1 MSKTKPLWIPS
12 EDRIKNSNFSKY
24 YDFLRKEYNL
34 SFSNYSELHSW
45 SVTEI
50 ETFWESIWKFSE
62 IIHSK
67 PYDKVLDKRIMPGAK
82 WFEGA
87 ELNFAENL
95 LRYKDNHIAIISSRE
110 DKPDVSLT
118 YNELNELVAAC
129 SEGLR
134 KLGVKKGD
142 RLQDLLQ
149 IFLKR

>member
-24 YDFLRKEYNL
+24 YDFFRKEYNL

-67 PYDKVLDKRIMPGAK
+67 PYEKVLDKRIMPGAK

-95 LRYKDNHIAIISSRE
+95 LRYQRRSHS
-110 DKPDVSLT
+110 
-118 YNELNELVAAC
+118 YC
-129 SEGLR
+129 
-134 KLGVKKGD
+134 
-142 RLQDLLQ
+142 
-149 IFLKR
+149 